1 MAHIFMNGN
10 ELSKPNIGKK
20 VTVTS
25 GHGAWHDVS
34 MKNSYTWTSDSDDLM
49 ILNEK
54 VVNNNGVNKLAY
66 LIYDYKQNKILG
78 WLQQEYVQIGG
89 VTSYLSAYWHKDL
102 ATSTRWEVA

>member
-20 VTVTS
+20 VTVTL
-25 GHGAWHDVS
+25 GNGAWHDVS
-34 MKNSYTWTSDSDDLM
+34 MKNSYTWTNDSDDLM
-49 ILNEK
+49 ILSEK
-54 VVNNNGVNKLAY
+54 VVNENGVNKLAY